1 MLIYSVTENGA
12 LRKVN
17 KVDFN
22 ENKVFLIDNFKIIYI
37 WQGQKASTKK
47 RNYSIKRADRLKSE
61 RDKPVKIQI
70 ISQDQE
76 YGSFL
81 AIMDI
86 LKKGL
91 QATESLE
98 KRPELKI
105 KYNQTQELIEAGLD
119 PDFEAEITIKAHEL
133 AQKNHSYEDLAR
145 SLAILQMSFLKGKA
159 SEKEI
164 QAKTEEII
172 NSSSTY
178 EELCWLIAELSK
190 LLVKK

>member
-22 ENKVFLIDNFKIIYI
+22 ESKVFLVDDFKTIYV
-37 WQGQKASTKK
+37 WQGQKSSTKK
-47 RNYSIKRADRLKSE
+47 KNYSVKRADKLKSE

-70 ISQDQE
+70 ITQNQE

-81 AIMDI
+81 AIIDI

-91 QATESLE
+91 KATDDIE

-105 KYNQTQELIEAGLD
+105 RYNETQELIEAGID
-119 PDFEAEITIKAHEL
+119 PDFEAEITVNAHEL
-133 AQKNHSYEDLAR
+133 AQKNYSYEDLAR
-145 SLAILQMSFLKGKA
+145 SLAILQMSFLKGKS
-159 SEKEI
+159 SESEI

-172 NSSSTY
+172 KSSSTY

>member
-22 ENKVFLIDNFKIIYI
+22 ENKVFLIDDFKIMYI

-47 RNYSIKRADRLKSE
+47 RNFSIKRADRLKSE

-159 SEKEI
+159 SESEI

-172 NSSSTY
+172 QSSSTY
-178 EELCWLIAELSK
+178 EELCWLIAELSD

>member
-12 LRKVN
+12 LRKTS
-17 KVDFN
+17 KVDFDK
-22 ENKVFLIDNFKIIYI
+22 NKVFLIDDFKTLYI
-37 WQGQKASTKK
+37 WQGLNASTRKK
-47 RNYSIKRADRLKSE
+47 NLSLKRAEKLKNE
-61 RDKPVKIQI
+61 RDKPVKIQVI
-70 ISQDQE
+70 NQNQE

-81 AIMDI
+81 AIRDI

-91 QATESLE
+91 KTTDSIE

-105 KYNQTQELIEAGLD
+105 KYNQTQELIDAGID

-145 SLAILQMSFLKGKA
+145 TLAILQMSFIKGKA
-159 SEKEI
+159 SENEI
-164 QAKTEEII
+164 QVKTEEII
-172 NSSSTY
+172 KSSSTY
-178 EELCWLIAELSK
+178 EELCWLIAEMSK